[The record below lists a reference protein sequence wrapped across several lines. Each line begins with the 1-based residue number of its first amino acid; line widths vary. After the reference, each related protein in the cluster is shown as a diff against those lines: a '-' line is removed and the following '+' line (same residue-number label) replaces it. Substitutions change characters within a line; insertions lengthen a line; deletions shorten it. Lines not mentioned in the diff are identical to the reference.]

1 VRYRIVVS
9 TVLVLFACVTSI
21 VLPLQ
26 RASAADPVSVLEERA
41 IRSAVERVAP
51 SVVRIETV
59 GGSEKVGKMLVG
71 TGPTTGLIVSADGYI
86 VSSAFSFAQ
95 QPDSILV
102 TLPSGNR
109 QAAKLVATD
118 HSRLLV
124 LLKVDAS
131 EQLIPAIPVPQ
142 NEVRVGQWAVAV
154 GRVFEA
160 QRPNV
165 SVGIVS
171 AVGRIWG
178 KAIQTDAKISPNN
191 YGGPLIDIAG
201 RVLGVLVPM
210 SPQGGG
216 ELAGVEWYDSGI
228 GFAIPLETVLSV
240 LPQWREG
247 KDLYAGLL
255 GISLK
260 GKDLFSDAAVIAA
273 AATTGP
279 AYKAGFRVA
288 DKIIEIGGKPI
299 VSEAQLKHA
308 LGPQYAGATVKIVAL
323 RGDQRIEHDIQL
335 AEKIDP
341 FVVPFLG
348 ILPLRTIGKPA
359 AAGEPGVVVRYVYP
373 GSPAANIGLQPGDR
387 LTSFAGK
394 KVTSADG
401 MTEPMQSLAPGEK
414 VTLEV
419 ARGSETLTLSPQLT
433 TLPEALP
440 GELPPAYDPVS
451 IPTLGD
457 AKPAVGV
464 VPIKLPEFENKCIA
478 YVPEDY
484 NPAVPHGVVVWLHAP
499 GGFKQEELVE
509 LWKPLCE
516 KYDLILLAPQST
528 DPTKWLPTETRFVR
542 RVLDSA
548 MKTYSIDPARVVVHG
563 QEGGGTLAYIVAL
576 VNLDVVRAVA
586 AVDAPLPRVSQLP
599 QPDPLHRLAFYTTL
613 ATDST
618 QAIFIEAGIEKLRE
632 AKYPV
637 TVQNVGET
645 PRSLNAEEL
654 ESLVRWFDTLDRL

>member
-1 VRYRIVVS
+1 MRHRIVVPI
-9 TVLVLFACVTSI
+9 TLLLLGCVSHMA
-21 VLPLQ
+21 LPPQ
-26 RASAADPVSVLEERA
+26 RASAADPISVLEERA
-41 IRSAVERVAP
+41 IRLAVERVAP

-59 GGSEKVGKMLVG
+59 GGAEKVGKMLVG

-95 QPDSILV
+95 KPDSILV

-124 LLKVDAS
+124 LLKVDVD
-131 EQLIPAIPVPQ
+131 EQLIPALPVPQ

-160 QRPNV
+160 QRPNT

-191 YGGPLIDIAG
+191 YGGPLVDIAG
-201 RVLGVLVPM
+201 RVFGVLVPM
-210 SPQGGG
+210 APQGD
-216 ELAGVEWYDSGI
+216 EVAGVEWYDSGI
-228 GFAIPLETVLSV
+228 GFAIPLETVLRM

-247 KDLYAGLL
+247 KDLHPGLL

-260 GKDLFSDAAVIAA
+260 GKDLFSDAAVVAA
-273 AATTGP
+273 IATTGP
-279 AYKAGFRVA
+279 AYKAGFRKS
-288 DKIIEIGGKPI
+288 DKIVEIGGKPI
-299 VSEAQLKHA
+299 ASEAQLKQA
-308 LGPQYAGATVKIVAL
+308 LGPQYAGETVKVVAL
-323 RGDQRIEHDIQL
+323 RGDERIEHDIQL
-335 AEKIDP
+335 AERIDP

-359 AAGEPGVVVRYVYP
+359 TESEPGVVVRYVYP
-373 GSPAANIGLQPGDR
+373 GSPAANVGLQPGDR
-387 LTSFAGK
+387 LTSFGGK

-401 MTEPMQSLAPGEK
+401 ILEPMQSLAPGEK
-414 VTLEV
+414 VALEV
-419 ARGSETLTLSPQLT
+419 ARGSETISLNPQLA
-433 TLPEALP
+433 TLPESLP
-440 GELPPAYDPVS
+440 GELPPAYDSAGVP
-451 IPTLGD
+451 PLGD
-457 AKPAVGV
+457 DKPTVGV
-464 VPIKLPEFENKCIA
+464 VPIKLPEFENNCIA

-542 RVLDSA
+542 RALDSA
-548 MKTYSIDPARVVVHG
+548 MKAYSVDPARVVVHG
-563 QEGGGTLAYIVAL
+563 QEGGGTLAYIVAF

-599 QPDPLHRLAFYTTL
+599 QPDPLRRLAFYTTL
-613 ATDST
+613 SAGSPQT
-618 QAIFIEAGIEKLRE
+618 IFIEAGIERLRE

-637 TVQNVGET
+637 TVQDLGET
-645 PRSLNAEEL
+645 TRPLNGEEL
-654 ESLVRWFDTLDRL
+654 ESLVRWFDSLDRL

>member
-1 VRYRIVVS
+1 VRHRIVVF
-9 TVLVLFACVTSI
+9 TALVLHVCVTSI
-21 VLPLQ
+21 ALSVQ

-41 IRSAVERVAP
+41 IRAAVERVAP

-142 NEVRVGQWAVAV
+142 SEVRVGQWAVAV

-160 QRPNV
+160 QRPNA
-165 SVGIVS
+165 SVGIIS

-240 LPQWREG
+240 LPKWREG
-247 KDLYAGLL
+247 NDLHAGLL

-308 LGPQYAGATVKIVAL
+308 LGPQYAGATVKVVAL

-348 ILPLRTIGKPA
+348 ILPLRTIVKPA
-359 AAGEPGVVVRYVYP
+359 AESEPGVVVRYVYP

-387 LTSFAGK
+387 LTSFSGK
-394 KVTSADG
+394 KVTSAESITD
-401 MTEPMQSLAPGEK
+401 PMQSLAPGEK

-433 TLPEALP
+433 TLPEGLP
-440 GELPPAYDPVS
+440 DALPPAYDPGN
-451 IPTLGD
+451 IPALGD
-457 AKPAVGV
+457 AKPATGV
-464 VPIKLPEFENKCIA
+464 VPIKLPEFENKCLA

-499 GGFKQEELVE
+499 DGFKQDELVAQ
-509 LWKPLCE
+509 WKPLCE
-516 KYDLILLAPQST
+516 KHDLILLAPQST

-542 RVLDSA
+542 RVLDST
-548 MKTYSIDPARVVVHG
+548 MKTYSVDPARVVVLG

-586 AVDAPLPRVSQLP
+586 AIDAPLPRISQLP
-599 QPDPLHRLAFYTTL
+599 QPDPLRRLAFYTTL
-613 ATDST
+613 ATESP

-645 PRSLNAEEL
+645 PRSLNDEEL
-654 ESLVRWFDTLDRL
+654 AALTRWIDTLDRL